1 MTWVLAL
8 IFRPIAALILFG
20 LICLPLRILC
30 QKAIPEGRIKRI
42 LLTPIGRKK
51 TTSPQR
57 AA

>member
-1 MTWVLAL
+1 MTWALAV

-20 LICLPLRILC
+20 LICLPFRIAV
-30 QKAIPEGRIKRI
+30 QKWMPNNGFKRL

-51 TTSPQR
+51 PTGTDR